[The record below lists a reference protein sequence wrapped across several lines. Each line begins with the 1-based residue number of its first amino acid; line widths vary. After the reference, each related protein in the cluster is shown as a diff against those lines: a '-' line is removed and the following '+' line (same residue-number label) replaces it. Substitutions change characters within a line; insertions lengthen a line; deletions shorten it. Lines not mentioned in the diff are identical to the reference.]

1 MREMKNIYSILVR
14 RSEVKRQLGRPG
26 HRWEDNIRWVLR
38 KYGGKLWTGCIW
50 LRIRTSGG
58 LL

>member
-1 MREMKNIYSILVR
+1 MDAKIIL
-14 RSEVKRQLGRPG
+14 E
-26 HRWEDNIRWVLR
+26 WILR
-38 KYGGKLWTGCIW
+38 KYGGKMWTGCIC